1 MRRVGSIDEM
11 DGALLLLVSD
21 AGSYIT
27 GSTLIVDGG
36 HLLRDL

>member
-11 DGALLLLVSD
+11 DGLLLLLVSE
-21 AGSYIT
+21 AGADLT